1 MLTITP
7 TTSLLSD
14 MQILTTAKEIKDY
27 TSKRRLKTL
36 KIGFIPTMG
45 ALHSGH
51 ISLIEASKRE
61 NDVTICSVFVNPT
74 QFNEPADFQNYPRQI
89 ESDLKMLESAGCDA
103 AFTPHVNQVYPV
115 PDTTIYDLGE
125 VALKLEGKQR
135 PGHFNGVASVV
146 KRFLDLVQPHN
157 AYFGLKDYQQF
168 LVIKNLAE
176 QYNLNVNIVGCPI
189 VREDSGLAKSS
200 RNQLLSADSKRVASD
215 IYKSLELVKKSASEH
230 GVKELAKIGLT
241 YLESKEGI
249 DPEYFVVV
257 DALSLDAPTAG
268 EDNGLIA
275 LVAAW
280 VDGVRLIDNMLFKTT
295 K

>member
-1 MLTITP
+1 
-7 TTSLLSD
+7 
-14 MQILTTAKEIKDY
+14 MQILNTAKEIKDY
-27 TSKRRLKTL
+27 TSKLRLKTL

-51 ISLIEASKRE
+51 ISLIHASMRE

-74 QFNEPADFQNYPRQI
+74 QFNEPADFQKYPRQV
-89 ESDLKMLESAGCDA
+89 ESDLRMLEAAGCDA
-103 AFTPHVNQVYPV
+103 AFTPHVNQIYPV
-115 PDTTIYDLGE
+115 PDTNIYDLGE

-146 KRFLDLVQPHN
+146 KRFLELVQPHN

-168 LVIKNLAE
+168 LVIKKLTE
-176 QYNLNVNIVGCPI
+176 KYSLDVNIVGCPI

-200 RNQLLSADSKRVASD
+200 RNQLLSANGKEIATD
-215 IYKSLELVKKSASEH
+215 IYKSLELVKNAALKH
-230 GVKELAKIGLT
+230 DVKELAQIGLT

-257 DALSLDAPTAG
+257 DALSLDTPVDG
-268 EDNGLIA
+268 EENGLIA

-280 VDGVRLIDNMLFKTT
+280 VDGVRLIDNMLL
-295 K
+295 